1 MIYADLHVHSKHS
14 RATSK
19 ETDLEHLALWAG
31 KKGVSVLG
39 TGDFTHPA
47 WLEEIREKLVPAEPG
62 LFRLR
67 GDLEREVEAL
77 QPRACA
83 RAARFVLQVE
93 ISTIYKRADRTRKV
107 HHLIYAP
114 GLEQAA
120 WLQERLAALG
130 NVKSDGRPIL
140 GLDSRDLL
148 EIVLECGAGA
158 FLVPAHVWTPWFSV
172 FGSKSGFDS
181 LEECYG
187 DLHAA
192 VFALETG
199 LSSDPA
205 MNWRVSRLDRF
216 RLMSSSDAHS
226 PPKIA
231 REACVFDTELDYF
244 AMRRALETG
253 AGYRGTIEFFPEEG
267 KYHLDGH
274 RACGVR
280 STPEETR
287 ARGGLCPACGR
298 ALTVGVMSRVA
309 ELADRPA
316 GARPAGAADFRC
328 LVPLAEVIAEI
339 QGVGDK
345 SNRVLAAYEGLLA
358 ALGPELFILEQA
370 PLEDVRRAGHP
381 QLAEALARMRAGRVL
396 REAGYDG
403 EYGVI
408 RLFEQHEI
416 GGSGT
421 SLLFEVR
428 NAAAPQSAPAA
439 SESVAREAS
448 PPEHAAPS
456 GNPALLAVLDPEQR
470 QAAEAPGPLLVIAG
484 PGTGKT
490 RVLAHRVAHLIASGG
505 LAPGE
510 CLALTFSRRAS
521 AELAERLE
529 ALLPGQAHDVPCL
542 TFHALALGLLR
553 GRDEALGFSRPMRL
567 AGDEERSALLA
578 QARDV
583 SERRARALLARISRV
598 KRAGAGTALD
608 AEDAALVAEQQ
619 HLLREH
625 GLFDFDDL
633 ILLATRLLESDPALR
648 EERRRSCRAV
658 LIDEFQDIDEA
669 QYRLIQQ
676 LAPPDGN
683 VCAIGD
689 PDQSIYGFRGAD
701 PLCFRRFLQD
711 FRGARTIRLETN
723 YRSSCTIVGA
733 ALQVIEPATLVE
745 ERVLRALSR
754 SAEKIEICP
763 CPSERAEA
771 EFVVHSIERL
781 VGGSTFFSLDSG
793 RVAAGEGEALSFA
806 DFAVLYRTEAQAP
819 ALAEALER
827 SGMPY
832 QRKSHQRLL
841 DDPAALAIL
850 RRVEEAAPGAGSLDA
865 LLARAAAAVAR
876 EHPDAPRRAAALR
889 LLCEK
894 CGGDLARLHSELALG
909 VDVDTWDA
917 RADRVSL
924 LTLHAAKGLEFAVVF
939 VVGCEDGLLPLR
951 FGAEEEQDLAEE
963 RRLFFVGMTRARAR
977 LILSHA
983 RRRAWR
989 GAVREMAPSP
999 FLREIEEALLK
1010 RVARAPPRKGGRGED
1025 RQLRLFEE

>member
-1 MIYADLHVHSKHS
+1 MIYADLHVHSKYS

-47 WLEEIREKLVPAEPG
+47 WLGEIRERLVPAEPG

-67 GDLEREVEAL
+67 DDAQREVDAL
-77 QPRACA
+77 LPRACA
-83 RAARFVLQVE
+83 AAVRFMLQVE
-93 ISTIYKRADRTRKV
+93 ISTIYMKAGRTRKV

-120 WLQERLAALG
+120 WLQARLAALG

-148 EIVLECGAGA
+148 EIVLECGAGC
-158 FLVPAHVWTPWFSV
+158 FLVPAHVWTPWFAAL
-172 FGSKSGFDS
+172 GSKSGFDS
-181 LEECYG
+181 IEECYG

-216 RLMSSSDAHS
+216 RLTSSSDAHS

-280 STPEETR
+280 FTPQETR
-287 ARGGLCPACGR
+287 ASKGLCPACGR
-298 ALTVGVMSRVA
+298 ALTVGVMSRVE

-316 GARPAGAADFRC
+316 GARPQGASAFQS
-328 LVPLAEVIAEI
+328 LVPLAEVVAEI
-339 QGVGDK
+339 LGVRDK
-345 SNRVLAAYEGLLA
+345 SCRVQAAYEGLLA
-358 ALGPELFILEQA
+358 ALGPELFILQQA

-396 REAGYDG
+396 RDAGYDG
-403 EYGVI
+403 VYGVI
-408 RLFEQHEI
+408 RLFEKHEI
-416 GGSGT
+416 RSGGA
-421 SLLFEVR
+421 SLFFELKD
-428 NAAAPQSAPAA
+428 AAGPRAA
-439 SESVAREAS
+439 QATPSEGAARPAS
-448 PPEHAAPS
+448 PPERTAP
-456 GNPALLAVLDPEQR
+456 PASPAPFAGLDPEQHA
-470 QAAEAPGPLLVIAG
+470 AAEAPGPLLVVAG

-490 RVLAHRVAHLIASGG
+490 RVLAHRIAHLIRNGG
-505 LAPGE
+505 HAPGE
-510 CLALTFSRRAS
+510 CLALTFSRRAA
-521 AELAERLE
+521 AELGQRLE
-529 ALLPGQAHDVPCL
+529 ALLPGQARDVPCL
-542 TFHALALGLLR
+542 TFHALALGMLR
-553 GRDEALGFSRPMRL
+553 GREEALGFSRPMRL
-567 AGDEERSALLA
+567 AGDEERSALVA
-578 QARDV
+578 QARSV
-583 SERRARALLARISRV
+583 SERSARALLSRISRQ
-598 KRAGAGTALD
+598 KRAGAKAAED
-608 AEDAALVAEQQ
+608 AEDAALVEEYQR
-619 HLLREH
+619 LLREH

-633 ILLATRLLESDPALR
+633 ILLATRLLETDPALR
-648 EERRRSCRAV
+648 DEQRRRFRAV
-658 LIDEFQDIDEA
+658 SIDEFQDIDAA
-669 QYRLIQQ
+669 QYRLIRQ
-676 LAPPDGN
+676 LVPPAGN
-683 VCAIGD
+683 ACAIGD

-701 PLCFRRFLQD
+701 PLCFRRFLRD
-711 FRGARTIRLETN
+711 YPAARTVRLETN
-723 YRSSCTIVGA
+723 YRSSRAIVDA
-733 ALQVIEPATLVE
+733 AMQVIEPATLVE
-745 ERVLRALSR
+745 ERALRALSQ
-754 SAEKIEICP
+754 SAERIEICP

-781 VGGSTFFSLDSG
+781 VGGSSFFSLDSG

-806 DFAVLYRTEAQAP
+806 DFAVLYRTEAQAG
-819 ALAEALER
+819 ALCEALER

-832 QRKSHQRLL
+832 QRKSHQRLC
-841 DDPAALAIL
+841 DDPAVLAIL
-850 RRVEEAAPGAGSLDA
+850 RRVEDAEPGAADLDA
-865 LLARAAAAVAR
+865 LLEQAVAEVAR
-876 EHPDAPRRAAALR
+876 EHPDAARRAAALC
-889 LLCEK
+889 LLAERCA
-894 CGGDLARLHSELALG
+894 GDRARLQSELALG
-909 VDVDTWDA
+909 VDVDSWDP

-939 VVGCEDGLLPLR
+939 LVGCEDGILPLR
-951 FGAEEEQDLAEE
+951 FGAEEDRDLAEE
-963 RRLFFVGMTRARAR
+963 RRLFFVGMTRARER

-989 GAVREMAPSP
+989 GARREMA
-999 FLREIEEALLK
+999 
-1010 RVARAPPRKGGRGED
+1010 
-1025 RQLRLFEE
+1025 